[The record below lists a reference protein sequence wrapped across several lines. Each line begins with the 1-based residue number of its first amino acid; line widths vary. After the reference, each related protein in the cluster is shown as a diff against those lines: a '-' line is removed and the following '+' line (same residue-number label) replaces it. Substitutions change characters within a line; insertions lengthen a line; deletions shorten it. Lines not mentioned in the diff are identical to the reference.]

1 MITHQYDMAPNPN
14 TSDARASTLSSMNVL
29 IDTKSQSVLYAEAC
43 KDVIVIDFLFS
54 FLTLPIGTV
63 IKILSKGSMVGS
75 VGNLYKSVEELDE
88 TYVCSARAKQ
98 AFLTPTG
105 GKLQIPEA
113 PAAPQQPPCT
123 EVCAP
128 RAPTT
133 ACAPPHIV
141 VHFGSDDAPLHVTF
155 LVQRRASARLNSSL
169 PLRSSVQQLGAA
181 PFLAQQLGFCSF
193 LSDSVLSEHSIA

>member
-1 MITHQYDMAPNPN
+1 
-14 TSDARASTLSSMNVL
+14 MNLL

-75 VGNLYKSVEELDE
+75 VGNLYGSVEELDE

-123 EVCAP
+123 EVFRKKIAC
-128 RAPTT
+128 APTT

>member
-1 MITHQYDMAPNPN
+1 
-14 TSDARASTLSSMNVL
+14 MNVL

-141 VHFGSDDAPLHVTF
+141 VHFGSDDAPPA
-155 LVQRRASARLNSSL
+155 RRVSGAATRFRSA
-169 PLRSSVQQLGAA
+169 QQLVTA
-181 PFLAQQLGFCSF
+181 PFLGSAARRGSVSGSTARLLQFPERFSLVRT
-193 LSDSVLSEHSIA
+193 LHRLNHRHNRRRPSD

>member
-1 MITHQYDMAPNPN
+1 
-14 TSDARASTLSSMNVL
+14 MNVL

-141 VHFGSDDAPLHVTF
+141 VHFGSDDAPCTSRFWCSDALPLGSTARYRSVPRF
-155 LVQRRASARLNSSL
+155 SSSARLRFWLNSSA
-169 PLRSSVQQLGAA
+169 SAVS
-181 PFLAQQLGFCSF
+181 
-193 LSDSVLSEHSIA
+193 